1 VSYRKNQGRY
11 ARMLA
16 FWAVTLLLVYG
27 GFHAGGFVHI
37 LDRWMGDSNSVLVD
51 PFPLVGK
58 LKVST
63 LIVIGGLAAAVL
75 FIHSVLNRPKVA
87 DLLID
92 TEGEMQKVT
101 WPGWNEVVQGT
112 IAVTGMVLV
121 LFVFLT
127 GVDLLLAKLMILL
140 MGGDGG
146 GKL

>member
-1 VSYRKNQGRY
+1 MSYRKNQGRY

-27 GFHAGGFVHI
+27 CFHAGGFVHL
-37 LDRWMGDSNSVLVD
+37 LDRWMGDSNITIVD

-58 LKVST
+58 LKLST
-63 LIVIGGLAAAVL
+63 LIAIGGLGVAVL

-92 TEGEMQKVT
+92 TESEMQKVT

-112 IAVTGMVLV
+112 IAVTSMVVV

-127 GVDLLLAKLMILL
+127 GVDLLLARLMMLL
-140 MGGDGG
+140 MGEGG
-146 GKL
+146 GAV

>member
-16 FWAVTLLLVYG
+16 FWAVTLMLVYG
-27 GFHAGGFVHI
+27 CFHAGGFVHL
-37 LDRWMGDSNSVLVD
+37 LDRWMGSANSVLID

-63 LIVIGGLAAAVL
+63 LVVLGGLGLALL

-92 TEGEMQKVT
+92 TEAEMQKVT

-112 IAVTGMVLV
+112 IAVTGMVFV

-127 GVDLLLAKLMILL
+127 GVDLLLAKVMILL
-140 MGGDGG
+140 MGSGG
-146 GKL
+146 V